1 MNAEAK
7 EAAIGMTLQR
17 MSDDKS
23 VRHTRLEATE
33 ALELYMTKINNNVA
47 VLNEQTA
54 LLQAAFVERNE
65 LLREIQAGCNGE
77 GTKTFPTSATE
88 RE

>member
-47 VLNEQTA
+47 TLSVQTA

-65 LLREIQAGCNGE
+65 LLREIQDAAAR
-77 GTKTFPTSATE
+77 SVLID
-88 RE
+88 